1 VSEASPIVGAPDKV
15 ATAAEAPPS
24 PTTAGAMLRAARRA
38 QGLHISML
46 AASIKVTQRKL
57 ESLEADRYDELPDM
71 TFTRALAKTVCRS
84 LKIDEAPV
92 LALLPRLGEQSL
104 DRVSQGLNTAFRERP
119 GHLQST
125 DLSVLTRPAVWL
137 SLLLVLAAVTVYLL
151 PPSWIPGA
159 RSPAVAASAA
169 SSTMAPAS
177 PSSPAS
183 VAAAA
188 MSEAAPVFPP
198 EPASGPV
205 AVPTELAGS
214 LQLRASGE
222 SWVEV
227 LDASGA
233 ALLQRMLQPGEAV
246 GLDGTP
252 PFKVKIGNAAVT
264 QLVFRGQP
272 VELAASTRDNVARL
286 ELQ

>member
-1 VSEASPIVGAPDKV
+1 
-15 ATAAEAPPS
+15 
-24 PTTAGAMLRAARRA
+24 
-38 QGLHISML
+38 
-46 AASIKVTQRKL
+46 
-57 ESLEADRYDELPDM
+57 
-71 TFTRALAKTVCRS
+71 
-84 LKIDEAPV
+84 
-92 LALLPRLGEQSL
+92 
-104 DRVSQGLNTAFRERP
+104 
-119 GHLQST
+119 
-125 DLSVLTRPAVWL
+125 
-137 SLLLVLAAVTVYLL
+137 
-151 PPSWIPGA
+151 
-159 RSPAVAASAA
+159 
-169 SSTMAPAS
+169 MAPAS

>member
-1 VSEASPIVGAPDKV
+1 
-15 ATAAEAPPS
+15 
-24 PTTAGAMLRAARRA
+24 MLRAARRA
-38 QGLHISML
+38 QGMHIAML

-57 ESLEADRYDELPDM
+57 ESLEADRYDELPD
-71 TFTRALAKTVCRS
+71 TAFTRALAKTVCRN

-92 LALLPRLGEQSL
+92 LALLPRLGDQGL
-104 DRVSQGLNTAFRERP
+104 DGMNQGLNTAFRERP
-119 GHLQST
+119 DLLQST
-125 DLSVLTRPAVWL
+125 DLGMLTRPAVWL
-137 SLLLVLAAVTVYLL
+137 PLLLVLAAVAVYLM
-151 PPSWIPGA
+151 PPSWVPGA
-159 RSPAVAASAA
+159 RRPEVAASAA
-169 SSTMAPAS
+169 SPTPAPAS
-177 PSSPAS
+177 QSSPAS
-183 VAAAA
+183 AAAA
-188 MSEAAPVFPP
+188 VATEAVPVFPPEP

-205 AVPTELAGS
+205 ATPSDLAGA
-214 LQLRASGE
+214 LQLRVSGE

-272 VELAASTRDNVARL
+272 VELATSTRDNVARL
-286 ELQ
+286 ELR